1 MLYVDISTTPQT
13 DTAGQITH
21 SCWYYVLAS
30 KIVLIIYFLEYNSLS
45 YRAKATMHCQ
55 YILQLSLLTL
65 LSLPG
70 TLAQTW
76 SVWYR
81 DRDRITVICA
91 SKGSSVVFDCIY
103 SYPATQIVRRK
114 IWFTPR
120 GDTKQDGSQQGD
132 GVFNTSGLTNK

>member
-1 MLYVDISTTPQT
+1 
-13 DTAGQITH
+13 
-21 SCWYYVLAS
+21 
-30 KIVLIIYFLEYNSLS
+30 
-45 YRAKATMHCQ
+45 MHCQ

-65 LSLPG
+65 LSLPGTVLSLFQLIIHVRVRVFSSQGQCFQWLFSG

-120 GDTKQDGSQQGD
+120 GDTKLDGSQQGD